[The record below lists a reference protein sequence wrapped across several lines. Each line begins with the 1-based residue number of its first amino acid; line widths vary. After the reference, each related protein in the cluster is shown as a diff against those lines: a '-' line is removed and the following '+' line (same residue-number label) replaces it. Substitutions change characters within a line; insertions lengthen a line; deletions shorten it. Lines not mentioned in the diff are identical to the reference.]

1 MKFGRCINT
10 KTNLI
15 SGWYFIVC
23 DDVALLGHHFF
34 FHDDLTFI
42 VQFAIEPKS
51 SVP

>member
-1 MKFGRCINT
+1 MWQGYKHKNQPGIRLVFYICG
-10 KTNLI
+10 
-15 SGWYFIVC
+15 
-23 DDVALLGHHFF
+23 DVALLGHHFF